1 MIDRRDLAANTSQV
15 CAIHALSVIITT
27 MSTEATSFKT
37 QRFHL
42 PEYSIRRLCG
52 LVLLSLTAS
61 QAHGANG
68 QVRVKP
74 GTTPARILSE
84 LRSKD
89 HQVRRDA
96 ANELGAIR
104 ARGAVRALVEALS
117 DRESGVREAAAFAL
131 GQICDPAATGLLIPL
146 LADSNTDVRASAAFA
161 LGMIGNRKALE
172 ALSYALGDS
181 NSEVRSSAIFALGLM
196 QDEEAVDE
204 ILEALDDSS
213 FDVRYDAVWALGRIG
228 DPDAEDH
235 LRGSLVTL
243 DLLKIDDTW
252 REAYRQAVQNSLE
265 SLRTEA
271 HAATPAGGTS
281 RPRRATGV
289 VRENR
294 YESPTRPIGVRQLA
308 RPAQTESAMRAGM
321 NGPVRLRVLVGA
333 DGRAVRAYVTRR
345 TGYGLERRA
354 VEAILQYRFD
364 PELQGGLPQTTWID
378 MEVKF

>member
-1 MIDRRDLAANTSQV
+1 M
-15 CAIHALSVIITT
+15 HALSGIITLMFT
-27 MSTEATSFKT
+27 AATSR
-37 QRFHL
+37 QAVRFRL
-42 PEYSIRRLCG
+42 SRYSLLSLCG
-52 LVLLSLTAS
+52 LVLFGWIVN
-61 QAHGANG
+61 GANG
-68 QVRVKP
+68 QTRVKP
-74 GTTPARILSE
+74 QPPPARLLSE
-84 LRSKD
+84 LRGKD
-89 HQVRRDA
+89 HQVRREA
-96 ANELGAIR
+96 ANELGGMR

-117 DRESGVREAAAFAL
+117 DRESAVREAAAFAL
-131 GQICDPAATGLLIPL
+131 GQIADPGATALLIPL
-146 LADSNTDVRASAAFA
+146 LADSSADVRASAAFA
-161 LGMIGNRKALE
+161 LGMIGNRKALD

-196 QDEEAVDE
+196 QDDAAVDE
-204 ILEALDDSS
+204 IIEALDDSS

-271 HAATPAGGTS
+271 HAASPADGPG

-289 VRENR
+289 IAENR
-294 YESPTRPIGVRQLA
+294 YASPTRPLGIRRLT
-308 RPAQTESAMRAGM
+308 RPALTESAMRVRM
-321 NGPVRLRVLVGA
+321 NGPVKLRVLVGA
-333 DGRAVRAYVTRR
+333 DGRAVRAYITQR

>member
-1 MIDRRDLAANTSQV
+1 M
-15 CAIHALSVIITT
+15 HALSVIITL
-27 MSTEATSFKT
+27 MFTEATSR
-37 QRFHL
+37 QSNRFRL
-42 PEYSIRRLCG
+42 SGYSLHYLCG
-52 LVLLSLTAS
+52 FVLLGLITS
-61 QAHGANG
+61 GAN
-68 QVRVKP
+68 VRAQVKP
-74 GTTPARILSE
+74 GTPPERLLAD

-89 HQVRRDA
+89 PRSRKEA

-104 ARGAVRALVEALS
+104 ARSAVRALVEALS
-117 DRESGVREAAAFAL
+117 DRESTVREAAAFAL
-131 GQICDPAATGLLIPL
+131 GQISDPAATGLLIPL
-146 LADSNTDVRASAAFA
+146 LADSNADVRSSAAFA
-161 LGMIGNRKALE
+161 LGMIGDRKALD

-196 QDEEAVDE
+196 QDEAAVDE
-204 ILEALDDSS
+204 IIEALDDSS

-265 SLRTEA
+265 SLRTET
-271 HAATPAGGTS
+271 HAMTPAGGPS

-289 VRENR
+289 VSENR

-308 RPAQTESAMRAGM
+308 RPALTESAMRAKVS
-321 NGPVRLRVLVGA
+321 GPVRLRVLVGA
-333 DGRAVRAYVTRR
+333 DGRAVRAYVTQR
-345 TGYGLERRA
+345 TGFGLERHA
-354 VEAILQYRFD
+354 VEAVLQYRFD
-364 PELQGGLPQTTWID
+364 PELQGGLPQTSWID